1 MEVFSGHMLCASPA
15 LGTFPT
21 PPQEGLETSHSK
33 CCWSCRLDM
42 GVQRG
47 GMACPLPHSK
57 SGWGRGLS
65 LSLGARVCAHQ
76 EGGRPRPGSCISSQR
91 LHVGPSVL
99 ELDWAN
105 LICSLQEQSPG
116 HQNPS
121 PTSFRG
127 QTPSRETPETLC
139 PSRPLSGQEWPACAA
154 TRGGQ
159 DRQGGEGLCRCL
171 PGPRHD
177 PGPTSKGPDPRTSGR
192 RASGLMEVAGVR
204 ILAQRGPCVLRD
216 PGLISVSP

>member
-1 MEVFSGHMLCASPA
+1 MDVFSDHMLRASPA
-15 LGTFPT
+15 LGTFPNS
-21 PPQEGLETSHSK
+21 TSRRPRNVSLK
-33 CCWSCRLDM
+33 LLLVLQLDM

-47 GMACPLPHSK
+47 GVACPCPHSK
-57 SGWGRGLS
+57 SGWGGLS
-65 LSLGARVCAHQ
+65 LSLGAHQ
-76 EGGRPRPGSCISSQR
+76 EGGRPRPGSCIASRR

-139 PSRPLSGQEWPACAA
+139 PSRPLSGQEWLACAA
-154 TRGGQ
+154 ARGGQ

-177 PGPTSKGPDPRTSGR
+177 PGPTSKGPDPGTSGR